1 MTKLN
6 DISAQIT
13 AQLIEAIESRDPED
27 TSPILPWHRT
37 GMMNHLAPR
46 NASTAQHYQGSNIAF
61 LFFSAMAAGFTSST
75 WATYKQWEAL
85 GAQVAKGQTSTLLFR
100 WVISKNDDDKDQ
112 AKTAD
117 ADKRKKRAFPVGF
130 RVFNTEQ
137 LVDPDNAP
145 MPDTGLVPIEHDPIP
160 HVEDFYNNLGVS
172 LFEGSDRAF
181 YEPATDTVHVP
192 NHNQFDDIEHS
203 WAVRLHEAAH
213 WTGAAHRLDRDLSHD
228 RSTPEY
234 AQEELV
240 AELAASIACA
250 RLGIGNH
257 LRDDHARYLHSWLSA
272 LKEDPRYLTSA
283 VDAASKAVRFM
294 DHAQPTNDLEGSPEL
309 VGVGG

>member
-6 DISAQIT
+6 DLSAQIT
-13 AQLIEAIESRDPED
+13 AQLIEAIEARDPAD
-27 TSPILPWHRT
+27 AGPVLPWHRT
-37 GMMNHLAPR
+37 GLMNHLAPR

-61 LFFSAMAAGFTSST
+61 LFFAAMAAGFTSST

-100 WVISKNDDDKDQ
+100 WVIPKKDDDTDH
-112 AKTAD
+112 TNV
-117 ADKRKKRAFPVGF
+117 DKRKKRAFPVGF
-130 RVFNTEQ
+130 RVFNSEQ
-137 LVDPDNAP
+137 LVDPENAP
-145 MPDTGLVPIEHDPIP
+145 MPDTGFVPVEHDPIE
-160 HVEDFYNNLGVS
+160 HVEAFYNNLGIALV
-172 LFEGSDRAF
+172 EGSDRAF
-181 YEPATDTVHVP
+181 YEPQTDTVHVP
-192 NHNQFDDIEHS
+192 NHSQFDDIEHS

-213 WTGAAHRLDRDLSHD
+213 WTGAAHRLDRDLNLD
-228 RSTPEY
+228 RSTPQY

-240 AELAASIACA
+240 AELSASIACA

-257 LRDDHARYLHSWLSA
+257 LRDDHAGYINSWLSA

-294 DHAQPTNDLEGSPEL
+294 DDAQPTNDLEDSPEL
-309 VGVGG
+309 AGVRG